1 MKRRERAQPERQTT
15 LRRRVSLAVSRG
27 SALRARARR
36 FERRDGGDAVR
47 RARRAKRPDMPCFG
61 RPRSNGRAGSNRR
74 HRVRF
79 FHVARS
85 IGCTRRRAQP
95 YTCSGN
101 LNATYHGSSPPLN
114 TLCAVTCVI
123 PGPSDV
129 ACDLGRA
136 TDRAVR
142 AAQRLRPQRHHLEG
156 TKRPL
161 PHAPPQP

>member
-1 MKRRERAQPERQTT
+1 MKRRERNQRG
-15 LRRRVSLAVSRG
+15 RRPCDEEYLSPSREAVRC
-27 SALRARARR
+27 ARARAASRGATEVTLCGEQDAR
-36 FERRDGGDAVR
+36 SARTCRALEGRDVR
-47 RARRAKRPDMPCFG
+47 EATAA
-61 RPRSNGRAGSNRR
+61 AGSNRTS
-74 HRVRF
+74 HPF
-79 FHVARS
+79 FSR
-85 IGCTRRRAQP
+85 CTFYRIYASEGP
-95 YTCSGN
+95 TLHLFGKFECN
-101 LNATYHGSSPPLN
+101 LPWVFTPPQH
-114 TLCAVTCVI
+114 AVCCVI